1 MMLRNHGTLA
11 LGGTVG
17 SCFMRLYYIER
28 ACKIQVAAMN
38 GTLNMPNQG
47 AIDMMQSTF
56 NNPAS
61 WEGLSATAWPSM
73 RRLADR
79 LDPSYQN

>member
-1 MMLRNHGTLA
+1 
-11 LGGTVG
+11 
-17 SCFMRLYYIER
+17 
-28 ACKIQVAAMN
+28 MN

-47 AIDMMQSTF
+47 AIDMMETTF

-79 LDPSYQN
+79 LDPNYQD